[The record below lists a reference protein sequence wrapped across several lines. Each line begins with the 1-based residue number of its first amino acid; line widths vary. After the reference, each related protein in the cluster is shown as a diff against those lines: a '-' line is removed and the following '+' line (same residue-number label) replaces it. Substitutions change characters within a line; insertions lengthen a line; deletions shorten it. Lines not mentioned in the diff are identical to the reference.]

1 LGARDVDFA
10 SAEEASLFLI
20 QSAHISTVPWDDA
33 GRFVRFSATFEA
45 DTLAEEEEVLAEV
58 GKRISTLG
66 LRF

>member
-1 LGARDVDFA
+1 
-10 SAEEASLFLI
+10 LFLI